1 MASDKKDLDR
11 VVDKILDKYP
21 AKVMKN
27 RKEHI
32 LIRESKEE
40 QEISANTRTVPGIIT
55 NRGCAYAG
63 CKGVVIGPIIDMVHI
78 THGPVGCSYYTWA
91 TRRNKGRT
99 REGGKNFLH
108 YAFTTDMQE
117 SDIVFGGE
125 KKLAKAIREAYEIFK
140 PKAISIAATCPVGLI
155 GDDIHAVARDA
166 EKELGIPVLA
176 FSCEG
181 YKGVSQSAGHHIANN
196 KLMSDVIGKED
207 IAEADKKKYTINI
220 LGEYNIGGDE
230 WEIARI
236 LNKIGYTLNAT
247 MTGNAEYG
255 DIAKAHEADLNL
267 IQCHRSIN
275 YIAEMIEIKYGL
287 PWMKVNFIGLNNI
300 NKSLRN
306 MAKFFGDEELI
317 ARTEEV
323 IIEENE
329 GIKNEMEHY
338 KNMCIG
344 KTAMLFVGGSRA
356 HHYQGLLKEIG
367 MDTIMAG
374 YEFGHRDDYEGRDV
388 IPYIKLDADT
398 RNIEEIS
405 VDKDDRKY
413 RLRIPAERMEDLKKE
428 IPLNHYPGML
438 VEMEDNTV
446 VIDDLNHYETEVVIK
461 ALKPS
466 FFGSGIKDKYIIQ
479 KMGVYSKQMHS
490 YDYAGPYAGYRGAVN
505 FAKDTAAGI
514 HTPAWSY
521 TVPPWKKES
530 IIKGK
535 LEVEGA
541 EEVC

>member
-1 MASDKKDLDR
+1 MDDVNR
-11 VVDKILDKYP
+11 VVDKITDKYP

-27 RKEHI
+27 RKDHI
-32 LIRESKEE
+32 LIKGNEGKE
-40 QEISANTRTVPGIIT
+40 EISANTRTVPGIIT

-78 THGPVGCSYYTWA
+78 THGPVGCAYYTWG
-91 TRRNKGRT
+91 TRRNKGKT
-99 REGGKNFLH
+99 REGGKNFLA
-108 YAFTTDMQE
+108 YSFTTDMQE
-117 SDIVFGGE
+117 SDIVFGGD
-125 KKLAKAIREAYEIFK
+125 KKLMQAIKEAVEIFN

-155 GDDIHAVARDA
+155 GDDIHAVAKAAQD
-166 EKELGIPVLA
+166 EFGVPVLA

-196 KLMSDVIGKED
+196 KLMQDVVGKID
-207 IAEADKKKYTINI
+207 IPEEEKKQHTINI

-230 WEIARI
+230 WEIKRV
-236 LNKIGYTLNAT
+236 LNKVGYTVNTT
-247 MTGNAEYG
+247 MTGNSEYE
-255 DIAKAHEADLNL
+255 DIAKAHNADLNL

-287 PWMKVNFIGLNNI
+287 PWMKVNFIGIENI
-300 NKSLRN
+300 SNTLRN
-306 MAKFFGDEELI
+306 MAKYFDEEELTK
-317 ARTEEV
+317 RTEEV
-323 IIEENE
+323 IAEETE
-329 GIKNEMEHY
+329 SIKDEIKHF
-338 KNMCIG
+338 KSMCEG
-344 KTAMLFVGGSRA
+344 KTAMLYVGGSRA

-367 MDTIMAG
+367 MDTILAG

-405 VDKDDRKY
+405 VEKDERKFK
-413 RLRIPAERMEDLKKE
+413 LRMPAEKLEELKKE
-428 IPLNHYPGML
+428 IPLNNYPGMIT
-438 VEMEDNTV
+438 EMKDNTI
-446 VIDDLNHYETEVVIK
+446 VIDDLNHFETEMVVK
-461 ALKPS
+461 ALKPA

-521 TVPPWKKES
+521 TIPPWKKEP
-530 IIKGK
+530 ILKGK
-535 LEVEGA
+535 IQIEGV